1 MNRDE
6 DATRSSGEYLRATA
20 GPARFRAPRAALH
33 RRRQLRNRPLV
44 AIGNMVCP
52 GSRSAIGIVEI
63 GNIQGAASRRSV
75 RYLDTLA
82 RPDRRAGASG
92 I

>member
-6 DATRSSGEYLRATA
+6 DATRSSDEYLRAPQA
-20 GPARFRAPRAALH
+20 LRDFARRVPPREPL
-33 RRRQLRNRPLV
+33 LV

-63 GNIQGAASRRSV
+63 GNVQGAASAISTPSPGRIG
-75 RYLDTLA
+75 
-82 RPDRRAGASG
+82 AGAPVG
-92 I
+92 